1 MCVVRRATIRVV
13 REPAV
18 DRRVVQVDAQAGILA
33 VVPVDAAEAPETA
46 GAHPQADAAAD
57 PVSRSD
63 GRRGQPVAR
72 LVVCTVRRSMRQTRM
87 YQVATRSREELAN
100 SVSHGF
106 GLVFAVAAVPVL
118 VVRATMGGGIANVIG
133 STVFGLALILL
144 YAASTWYHAVPASS
158 AKERLR
164 LLDHAAIYLLIA
176 GTYTPFTLG
185 VLRGTLGWTL
195 LGLVWTAAAVGVIA
209 KLIVGFRYPRMS
221 AAMYLAM
228 GWLAVVAIRP
238 LLLGMPR
245 AGFAL
250 LVVGG
255 LSYTVGVAF
264 FAARSVP
271 YAHFVWHLF
280 VLAGSTCHFFAVLWY
295 AA

>member
-1 MCVVRRATIRVV
+1 
-13 REPAV
+13 
-18 DRRVVQVDAQAGILA
+18 
-33 VVPVDAAEAPETA
+33 
-46 GAHPQADAAAD
+46 
-57 PVSRSD
+57 
-63 GRRGQPVAR
+63 
-72 LVVCTVRRSMRQTRM
+72 M

-164 LLDHAAIYLLIA
+164 LLDHAAIYMLIA

-209 KLIVGFRYPRMS
+209 KLIVGFRYPRLS

-245 AGFAL
+245 TGFAL
-250 LVVGG
+250 LVAGG

-264 FAARSVP
+264 FAARNVP